1 MSFYSAHQLALALE
15 GLQRALDE
23 IGTYSDILEDALLIA
38 CNVPIAEKT
47 SILNDFQKA
56 DTINY
61 GGLAAAIRAN
71 LAPDVCERRITEF
84 QKKYA
89 HGTDAQ
95 RLELLSDE
103 SVWRLEA
110 YEAFADAEYTPTL
123 EKIRLGVIGGPIDS
137 IDPNWPLRK
146 IAPERFLND
155 RWARAIH
162 DPRRIRRKI
171 IGHRLPYR
179 MKSEQGV
186 PYGIPKQARLAA
198 RENSGPVRAPAI
210 LGGAHPGRFRAG
222 GPTGVGVVSRHTRQS
237 GAARGVL
244 RGPNGNRVV
253 PLFPVQIRARP
264 PAPTRT
270 IIPSEVQ
277 ETERVKLEPTDN
289 SYEEQKPPL
298 LEN

>member
-23 IGTYSDILEDALLIA
+23 IGIYSDILEDALLIA
-38 CNVPIAEKT
+38 CNVPVAEKT
-47 SILNDFQKA
+47 SILNDFQRA

-89 HGTDAQ
+89 HGTDDQ

-110 YEAFADAEYTPTL
+110 YEAFADAEPLSTL

-155 RWARAIH
+155 RWSRAVH

-179 MKSEQGV
+179 TKAEPDV
-186 PYGIPKQARLAA
+186 PYGIPKRARLAA
-198 RENSGPVRAPAI
+198 RENSGPVRAPPL
-210 LGGAHPGRFRAG
+210 LGGAHPGQFRAR
-222 GPTGVGVVSRHTRQS
+222 GPAGVGVVSRHTRQF

-244 RGPNGNRVV
+244 RGPTGNRVV

-264 PAPTRT
+264 PAPSQT
-270 IIPSEVQ
+270 IIRVQ